1 MTMVSIVKRERTWKQ
16 PRLEWDVAPPP
27 FPHVPRNIAVAGYE
41 KCSQQSRNT
50 ELAANEDITAMPN
63 GSQCN
68 SNITHLAHFGVVSV
82 SEKLFVIGGGSDVVD
97 PSTGDHN
104 DCFATDEVWSYDPV
118 IQQWSPQASML
129 VPCSMNGDWWK
140 DTWHKDMS
148 MVQVLDNAGVSL
160 DQTDVGLP
168 FDFMPKLG
176 DPAKRHYIRNQKQH
190 RNRHFLSS
198 HSARSITETEKSIF
212 PHWKV
217 GLVELNQHSK
227 PVARNLGRGVQTQKV
242 QIPEVAASAKSFHR
256 TPEVLRGIFAFASR
270 GLKSLTS
277 FIPNSSTTDV
287 REKSQNQDGK

>member
-1 MTMVSIVKRERTWKQ
+1 
-16 PRLEWDVAPPP
+16 
-27 FPHVPRNIAVAGYE
+27 
-41 KCSQQSRNT
+41 
-50 ELAANEDITAMPN
+50 MPN

-68 SNITHLAHFGVVSV
+68 SKIRYLAHFGVVSV

-97 PSTGDHN
+97 PSTSDHN
-104 DCFATDEVWSYDPV
+104 DCFATDEVWSYDPM
-118 IQQWSPQASML
+118 IQQWSPQASRL

-148 MVQVLDNAGVSL
+148 MVQVLDNAGASL
-160 DQTDVGLP
+160 DQTDDGLP

-198 HSARSITETEKSIF
+198 HSARRITETEKSMT
-212 PHWKV
+212 WSADAETK
-217 GLVELNQHSK
+217 N
-227 PVARNLGRGVQTQKV
+227 V

-287 REKSQNQDGK
+287 REKSQNQDGKEAIIERLPEVSMVTLTSPELRHSGGILSHLL